1 MPSALT
7 LVLAEEYLTGL
18 LPPVVVS
25 QLSPHFTDAR
35 RLLDDLSTNA
45 MSQWA
50 QKVRAIPNGKALI
63 PAELEEATW
72 QIVSQALLEQKS
84 IEVIYLSRATES
96 EGTDTAPTGHCQSS

>member
-7 LVLAEEYLTGL
+7 LVLAEEHLTGL